1 MTHGEDLVLQQLA
14 AGFWRDNNRH
24 IVIDCRER
32 SRGERLKVYKR
43 WWRDGP
49 YQRAGLKGC
58 APGERA
64 TCDEEEQEPELCGAP
79 FRGSGGRG
87 GASWGAWRKA
97 GLAVTG
103 GWLAGRGDPGGH
115 TLKLPAR
122 GGRMRTGASAAGRAR
137 WACPGT
143 WPVPHLAPLV
153 PRVPN
158 TPRAMVVGCSPGPR
172 V

>member
-1 MTHGEDLVLQQLA
+1 MALIKGPGWRAMLQEKTCDKEEEGARTLWCSFS
-14 AGFWRDNNRH
+14 GFWR
-24 IVIDCRER
+24 ER
-32 SRGERLKVYKR
+32 RSFLG
-43 WWRDGP
+43 
-49 YQRAGLKGC
+49 
-58 APGERA
+58 
-64 TCDEEEQEPELCGAP
+64 
-79 FRGSGGRG
+79 G
-87 GASWGAWRKA
+87 GAGRKA
-97 GLAVTG
+97 GLAATG
-103 GWLAGRGDPGGH
+103 VQALVQAGWLAGRGDPGGH

-158 TPRAMVVGCSPGPR
+158 TPRAMVVGCPPGPH